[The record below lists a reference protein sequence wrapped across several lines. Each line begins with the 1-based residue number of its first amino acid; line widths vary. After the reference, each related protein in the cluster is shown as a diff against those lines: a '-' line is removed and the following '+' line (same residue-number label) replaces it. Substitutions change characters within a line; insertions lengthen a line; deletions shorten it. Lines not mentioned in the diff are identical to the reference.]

1 MEYAA
6 AALRGSGCL
15 SNCSFIYKLIKNNM
29 RKLLYIFFVFTVNAS
44 FAQTQSDMNKE
55 AYAAYEKSDKE
66 LNDVYRDILAGYK
79 SDTAFIY
86 NLRASQ
92 RIWIAFRDAELDMK
106 YPEREAGYY
115 GSIHPLCRASYLAEL
130 TRERTATL
138 RKWLQGA
145 AEGDVCSGSV
155 SLKD

>member
-1 MEYAA
+1 
-6 AALRGSGCL
+6 
-15 SNCSFIYKLIKNNM
+15 M
-29 RKLLYIFFVFTVNAS
+29 RKLLFVFFVFIMNAS
-44 FAQTQSDMNKE
+44 FAQTQADMNKE
-55 AYAAYEKSDKE
+55 TYAAYQVADKE
-66 LNDVYRDILAGYK
+66 LNDVYREILAAYK

-115 GSIHPLCRASYLAEL
+115 GSIHSLCKANYLAKL
-130 TRERTATL
+130 TRERTVTL

-145 AEGDVCSGSV
+145 EGGDACSGSIKIK
-155 SLKD
+155 S